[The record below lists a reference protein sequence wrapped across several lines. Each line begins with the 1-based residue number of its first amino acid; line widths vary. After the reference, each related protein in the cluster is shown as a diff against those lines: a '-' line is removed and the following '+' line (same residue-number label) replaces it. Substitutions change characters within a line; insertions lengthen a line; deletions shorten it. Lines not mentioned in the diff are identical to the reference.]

1 MNHTAPSHP
10 APIRVL
16 LVDDHTM
23 VRVGLRELLAEAPDI
38 AIAGEAATVA
48 EAMAEAARL
57 QPDVVLLDYK
67 LPDGDGV
74 QACARLKAGHPVPRV
89 LMLTSFLDQAVVT
102 AALAS
107 GVDGYVLK
115 EIDGPDLA
123 VAVRKIHGGGAFLDP
138 RVTRQVIDTLKIRPD
153 PVAELSTQERR
164 ILALVAE
171 GKMNKEIAAELGLSD
186 KTVRNYFTGVMS
198 KLRVTRRAEALA
210 LFIRHAG

>member
-38 AIAGEAATVA
+38 VIAGEAASVA

-74 QACARLKAGHPVPRV
+74 QACARLKAGHPAPRV

-138 RVTRQVIDTLKIRPD
+138 RVTRQVIDTLKNRPD
-153 PVAELSTQERR
+153 PVAELST
-164 ILALVAE
+164 
-171 GKMNKEIAAELGLSD
+171 
-186 KTVRNYFTGVMS
+186 
-198 KLRVTRRAEALA
+198 
-210 LFIRHAG
+210 

>member
-1 MNHTAPSHP
+1 MNTPTPSHP
-10 APIRVL
+10 PAIRVL
-16 LVDDHTM
+16 LVDDHKM

-38 AIAGEAATVA
+38 VIAGEAASVA
-48 EAMAEAARL
+48 EAMGEAARL

-74 QACARLKAGHPVPRV
+74 QACMRLKARHPAARV

-102 AALAS
+102 AAIAS

-198 KLRVTRRAEALA
+198 KLRVTRRAEAIA